1 MEVEQI
7 LDISRQGV
15 KVGILLAAPLMM
27 FGLTAGL
34 VINVFQA
41 VTQISEHTLAIV
53 PKILAIFFAL
63 MLFAPWMIDMMTG
76 FTTELYQNIPSVVR

>member
-1 MEVEQI
+1 GVEHV
-7 LDISRQGV
+7 LDISREGI

-63 MLFAPWMIDMMTG
+63 MLFAPWMIDTITG
-76 FTTELYQNIPSVVR
+76 FTTDLFESIPSVVR